1 MGDRWI
7 EDFEQGKKQTD
18 DSRFM
23 DDAWLVRD
31 KSAEKGKDWNSAVPP
46 RLLVSRN
53 HLQGLFARYP
63 MLYAIPAL
71 AIGTLA
77 FLLVVGLMVR

>member
-7 EDFEQGKKQTD
+7 EDFEQERKQTD

-23 DDAWLVRD
+23 DDVWLVRE
-31 KSAEKGKDWNSAVPP
+31 KSAEKGEDWNSAVPP
-46 RLLVSRN
+46 CLLVSRN

>member
-7 EDFEQGKKQTD
+7 EDFEQGRKQTD
-18 DSRFM
+18 DSRFL
-23 DDAWLVRD
+23 DEVWLDRD
-31 KSAEKGKDWNSAVPP
+31 ESAKKGKDWNSAVPP
-46 RLLVSRN
+46 RSLVSRDR
-53 HLQGLFARYP
+53 LQGLFARYP

>member
-7 EDFEQGKKQTD
+7 EDFEQERKQTD

-23 DDAWLVRD
+23 DDVWLVRE
-31 KSAEKGKDWNSAVPP
+31 KSAEKGGDWNSAVPP
-46 RLLVSRN
+46 LLLVSRN